1 MRKRFLFFIAFFIF
15 WKTFDLSDNSKT
27 RIYDY
32 CMNPVLKRV
41 LSKILGVQFHILR
54 HKRAVQSYF
63 HCKKQNDYY
72 FNRNRR

>member
-1 MRKRFLFFIAFFIF
+1 
-15 WKTFDLSDNSKT
+15 
-27 RIYDY
+27 
-32 CMNPVLKRV
+32 MNPVLKRV